1 MAKFT
6 GINVSPEFLYFPMII
21 HQLSEKFTFEGMQ
34 CGTIS
39 ILHNFMPL
47 QRWVKMVNS
56 SSLSLKQRDV
66 ISNDSSALQCLLHS
80 RAHGYIQRIVVTR
93 ARLPLVPP
101 LDLGLCWLGVLL
113 SPIAAVGSHSNCTLL
128 HINNLAIG
136 LHIALFRSTR
146 ELYLLQRSVFPFLV
160 ISMAGFLWVRFV

>member
-1 MAKFT
+1 MAKLT
-6 GINVSPEFLYFPMII
+6 VINVSPEFLYFQMII
-21 HQLSEKFTFEGMQ
+21 YQLSEKFTFEGMQ

-80 RAHGYIQRIVVTR
+80 RAHGYIQM
-93 ARLPLVPP
+93 
-101 LDLGLCWLGVLL
+101 DSCD
-113 SPIAAVGSHSNCTLL
+113 
-128 HINNLAIG
+128 
-136 LHIALFRSTR
+136 
-146 ELYLLQRSVFPFLV
+146 
-160 ISMAGFLWVRFV
+160 